1 MLMDSSSALRVLEI
15 AGEIE
20 NCAFNNVDGMTVK
33 SFYEAALWQCF
44 YMSGVHANI
53 DEIRSEVISTLK
65 KSEKEHA
72 HILAKTVIAYNLS
85 LADILPCTAKEPEKI
100 DNESPRKKN
109 KTAHHCDTRDSD
121 DKLDVSCRP
130 NEAKVLNTI
139 GASST
144 DSSQTEMKEC
154 YEKAVVHE
162 VHAGMPTL
170 PLNEHS
176 NSSHE
181 ELCHK
186 WLREMN
192 EELCHNWLREMN
204 YRLGKYDARLLR
216 RYIPQLSN
224 ESLRQVVQVCLRN
237 FNAYREDK
245 KMQSVSKM
253 AMRRVLSSTFAELKS
268 TVEEI
273 RELQKVWEATKP
285 KTNRKSKGCLRTH
298 SARYQGNSSHDSN

>member
-1 MLMDSSSALRVLEI
+1 MLMDSSSALRVQEI

-20 NCAFNNVDGMTVK
+20 NCAFNNVDGITVR

-53 DEIRSEVISTLK
+53 DEIRSMVVSTLK

-72 HILAKTVIAYNLS
+72 HILAKTVIAYDLS
-85 LADILPCTAKEPEKI
+85 LADILPCTAKEPKKI
-100 DNESPRKKN
+100 GNESPRKKN
-109 KTAHHCDTRDSD
+109 KMAHHWDTWDSD

-130 NEAKVLNTI
+130 NAAQVFNSI

-144 DSSQTEMKEC
+144 DSSQTEIQEC
-154 YEKAVVHE
+154 YEKAVVNE

-170 PLNEHS
+170 LLGEHS
-176 NSSHE
+176 NDSHE

-186 WLREMN
+186 WLNEMN
-192 EELCHNWLREMN
+192 CL
-204 YRLGKYDARLLR
+204 LGKYEGRLLR

-224 ESLRQVVQVCLRN
+224 ESFRQVVQVCLRN

-245 KMQSVSKM
+245 RKERVSKM
-253 AMRRVLSSTFAELKS
+253 AMRRVLSSTFTELTPTVAEL
-268 TVEEI
+268 
-273 RELQKVWEATKP
+273 RELHKHWEATKP
-285 KTNRKSKGCLRTH
+285 KPNRKSWGCMRTH
-298 SARYQGNSSHDSN
+298 SARYQGNSSHDSS